1 MPVEARDPRRLHV
14 FVGDKRKALSDRFS
28 IVLNEDLAT
37 SLFGQGDPIGKI
49 VTIGDLD
56 FGGDY
61 RVTGVVS
68 VPKGTFGFGALIST
82 MPQEFRGRLGNWMT
96 VGQWRSFETYVLL
109 AEGAST
115 ADLESKLPVFMET
128 YMGAETRATNRYH
141 LQQLTRTHLY
151 SGRDYG
157 IHGSGDIDQ
166 IYVFIALAGF
176 ILLVACV
183 NFMNLATARSADRC
197 REVGMRK
204 AVGAVRWQLAGQFLA
219 EATLLA
225 LVSFVLSLGAIQLSI
240 PALNELTNKTL
251 VLNPLWIPVL
261 GLLSMGVGL
270 LAGSYPALVLSGF
283 RPAAVLRGTGGRDV
297 GLSWLRGAL
306 VTFQFAVSICVI
318 AITLVVES
326 QLTFI
331 RDKDLG
337 FDKEQIIRLD
347 LLYEDERVPKPVG
360 TTDLNYRYDVV
371 KRAFVQHANVL
382 SATVTRWPQGTT
394 SATGSFHGRKR

>member
-141 LQQLTRTHLY
+141 LSAT
-151 SGRDYG
+151 DANPP
-157 IHGSGDIDQ
+157 
-166 IYVFIALAGF
+166 VF
-176 ILLVACV
+176 
-183 NFMNLATARSADRC
+183 
-197 REVGMRK
+197 
-204 AVGAVRWQLAGQFLA
+204 
-219 EATLLA
+219 
-225 LVSFVLSLGAIQLSI
+225 
-240 PALNELTNKTL
+240 
-251 VLNPLWIPVL
+251 
-261 GLLSMGVGL
+261 
-270 LAGSYPALVLSGF
+270 
-283 RPAAVLRGTGGRDV
+283 GTGLRDPRVWRHRSDLRLHRIGRV
-297 GLSWLRGAL
+297 HPSGC
-306 VTFQFAVSICVI
+306 VCQFH
-318 AITLVVES
+318 ES
-326 QLTFI
+326 GH
-331 RDKDLG
+331 R
-337 FDKEQIIRLD
+337 
-347 LLYEDERVPKPVG
+347 PVG
-360 TTDLNYRYDVV
+360 R
-371 KRAFVQHANVL
+371 
-382 SATVTRWPQGTT
+382 SM
-394 SATGSFHGRKR
+394 S